1 MQVSKD
7 KVVSIDYTLTNAAGQ
22 TLDTSAGREPLA
34 YIQGNNN
41 IIPGLENALEGK
53 QVGEKLTVT
62 VPPEQ
67 AYGNRDESL
76 LLAIPRESFGEIQDI
91 KPGMQ
96 FQMDSPNGPLVI
108 TVTEATET
116 EVKVDGNHPLAG
128 ETLTF
133 DVEIVDVR
141 EASQEELAHGH
152 VHGAGG
158 HQH

>member
-7 KVVSIDYTLTNAAGQ
+7 KVVSIDYTLTNSAGQ

-34 YIQGNNN
+34 FLQGNHN

-53 QVGEKLTVT
+53 EVGEKLTVT

-67 AYGNRDESL
+67 AYGVRDESL
-76 LLAIPRESFGEIQDI
+76 LLAIPRESFGEIKDI
-91 KPGMQ
+91 QPGMQ

-108 TVTEATET
+108 TVTEATDT

-141 EASQEELAHGH
+141 DATEEELSHGH

-158 HQH
+158 HHH